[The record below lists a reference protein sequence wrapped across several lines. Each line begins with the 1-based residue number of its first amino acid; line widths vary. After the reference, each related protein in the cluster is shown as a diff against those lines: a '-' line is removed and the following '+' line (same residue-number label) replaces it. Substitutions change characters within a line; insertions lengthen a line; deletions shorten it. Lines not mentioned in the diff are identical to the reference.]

1 MAIKEGFEILTR
13 DTLEFW
19 SNYLV
24 RAEVT
29 IDGKVYEYP
38 IFKKRI
44 KDNNIRF
51 LIYVTGNK
59 GKVTELVVYNR
70 KNEPVRVLESN
81 LEKGKDGLI
90 MVLSWTLKI
99 EEGYNG

>member
-1 MAIKEGFEILTR
+1 MNEGFEILTR

-24 RAEVT
+24 KAEVT
-29 IDGKVYEYP
+29 IDGEVHEYP

-44 KDNNIRF
+44 EGNRIRF

-59 GKVTELVVYNR
+59 GNVTEVTVYNR
-70 KNEPVRVLESN
+70 HNEPVRVLQSN
-81 LEKGKDGLI
+81 LDKGEDGL
-90 MVLSWTLKI
+90 MTVLSWTLEVK
-99 EEGYNG
+99 EEIRL